1 MFQVEGAAYA
11 EPCGRREGNGMRGGR
26 RPVRLEHG
34 EQGAVVRQ
42 AGAIDQ
48 PGLCRLLKSAR
59 TLF

>member
-42 AGAIDQ
+42 AGRGHRPAWAVQ
-48 PGLCRLLKSAR
+48 TVKKC
-59 TLF
+59 